1 MPNQRRVTRTSC
13 GRSTLM
19 ASPDV
24 GFIES
29 CIESEIMG
37 IGKCARRMPTVG
49 TKGFRPF
56 VISRLTCT
64 ISMAGYVIML

>member
-1 MPNQRRVTRTSC
+1 
-13 GRSTLM
+13 M